1 MIHFHPTKLIFA
13 FTAALFGELSLADE
27 ELEPTASLP
36 LDFSVEEILV
46 VGSRLNSVDTTTS
59 VFEIDRAQLE
69 RQAPLS
75 ILDALQ
81 NLPGIYVSQ
90 PGGRSGIASVT
101 SRGAE
106 SNFTVVM
113 VDGVQVN
120 DPTNTRGGSFDFTT
134 LDLNEVQSIQ
144 LIQGPASSRYGSDAL
159 AGVINITT
167 IPRKSGTS
175 LQLSIGEQ
183 DFRAVGLRSTLLA
196 NELGRLNLAVSTV
209 TDEARSDAEYSGDF
223 IRLNYSN
230 QFARSKVQGQFS
242 FAESAQSAF
251 PEDSGGREFAI
262 FRSLDERSND
272 SATFALSSQ
281 HEISANTQLLFRI
294 NHLRRRDEF
303 NSPGIAPGRRSVF
316 GVPPNSADSRFERT
330 QANLHLVH
338 KWPGLEIVAGIDW
351 RREDGEAD
359 GEVTFIGPTF
369 FALNR
374 NSIGLFAEALVPLG
388 SKTKFHASLRR
399 DEPEQFDGET
409 TYALALDHTLNDRI
423 SIFAR
428 TASGFKLPSFF
439 ALGNSLVGNPDL
451 NPETVTSYEVG
462 VSSRFVE
469 SSRVQLSWF
478 YSEFEELIDFD
489 PIAFTNINRSN
500 VTTTGFD
507 LNWSGELE
515 RYAIQYGLFVSYVD
529 IEVEPSGRLRQRP
542 RWSVG
547 ANVGVA
553 LGGRASMNLT
563 LQNVDE
569 RFDSSIPN
577 PEVEL
582 AAYTRLD
589 AALHYDFTSRLRSSL
604 VFDNL
609 FDESFSDADGFPAI
623 GRRGRVTLR
632 YTFN

>member
-1 MIHFHPTKLIFA
+1 MYQCNQTGLVFA
-13 FTAALFGELSLADE
+13 IAVALLSNPELAAL
-27 ELEPTASLP
+27 ELEPTTAGPVDLT
-36 LDFSVEEILV
+36 VEEILV

-59 VFEIDRAQLE
+59 VYEIDQAQLE

-90 PGGRSGIASVT
+90 PAGRSGIASVT

-167 IPRKSGTS
+167 IPKKPGTS

-183 DFRAVGLRSTLLA
+183 DFRTAGLRSTLFA

-209 TDEARSDAEYSGDF
+209 TDDARSDAEYSGDF

-230 QFARSKVQGQFS
+230 QFDHSKVQGQFAFS
-242 FAESAQSAF
+242 ESAQSGF
-251 PEDSGGREFAI
+251 PEDSGGREFAVL
-262 FRSLDERSND
+262 RGLDVRSND

-281 HEISANTQLLFRI
+281 HEISIDTQLLFQI

-303 NSPGIAPGRRSVF
+303 DSPGIAPGPRSDF
-316 GVPPNSADSRFERT
+316 GVPPNSSDSRFERT
-330 QANLHLVH
+330 QANVHLVH
-338 KWPGLEIVAGIDW
+338 KWPGLEVVAGIDW

-359 GEVTFIGPTF
+359 GEVTFLGPTF
-369 FALNR
+369 FSLDR
-374 NSIGLFAEALVPLG
+374 NSTGLFAEALVPLG

-409 TYALALDHTLNDRI
+409 TYALAIDHTFNERL
-423 SIFAR
+423 SFFAR
-428 TASGFKLPSFF
+428 TATGFKLPSFF

-451 NPETVTSYEVG
+451 NPETVSSYEVG
-462 VSSRFVE
+462 LSGRFGE
-469 SSRVQLSWF
+469 SNRLQLSWY
-478 YSEFEELIDFD
+478 YSDFEELIDFD
-489 PIAFTNINRSN
+489 PIAFTNVNRSN

-529 IEVEPSGRLRQRP
+529 IDIEPSGRLRQRP
-542 RWSVG
+542 QWSIG
-547 ANVGVA
+547 ANAEVA
-553 LGGRASMNLT
+553 IGKHANFNLT
-563 LQNVDE
+563 LQNADE

-589 AALHYDFTSRLRSSL
+589 AALHYDFTSKLRTSL

-609 FDESFSDADGFPAI
+609 LDAKYSDADGFLAI
-623 GRRGRVTLR
+623 GRRARLTLR
-632 YTFN
+632 YRVH

>member
-1 MIHFHPTKLIFA
+1 MPQFNLTSRVFA
-13 FTAALFGELSLADE
+13 LAAAFLSNHSLTAE
-27 ELEPTASLP
+27 ELESATSVPAEL
-36 LDFSVEEILV
+36 SVEEILV
-46 VGSRLNSVDTTTS
+46 VGSRLNSIDTTTS
-59 VFEIDRAQLE
+59 LYELDQAQLE

-75 ILDALQ
+75 VLDALQ

-90 PGGRSGIASVT
+90 PSGRSGVASVT

-167 IPRKSGTS
+167 VRSEPSTS
-175 LQLSIGEQ
+175 LELSIGEQ
-183 DFRAVGLRSTLLA
+183 DFRTAGLRSTLFV
-196 NELGRLNLAVSTV
+196 NELGRLDLAASAV
-209 TDEARSDAEYSGDF
+209 TDDARSDSEYSGDF

-230 QFARSKVQGQFS
+230 QFAGSKIQSQFAFS
-242 FAESAQSAF
+242 ESAQSAF
-251 PEDSGGREFAI
+251 PEDSGGREFAVL
-262 FRSLDERSND
+262 RSLDERSND
-272 SATFALSSQ
+272 SATFAFNSQ
-281 HEISANTQLLFRI
+281 HKIGADTRVLFKV

-303 NSPGIAPGRRSVF
+303 NSPGIAPGPRSDF
-316 GVPPNSADSRFERT
+316 GVPPNSSGSRFERT

-338 KWPGLEIVAGIDW
+338 KWPGLEVVAGVDW

-369 FALNR
+369 FALDR
-374 NSIGLFAEALVPLG
+374 NSTGLFAEALAPIG
-388 SKTKFHASLRR
+388 SKIKFHASLRW

-409 TYALALDHTLNDRI
+409 TYALAIDYVLNERF
-423 SIFAR
+423 SVFAR
-428 TASGFKLPSFF
+428 TATGFKLPSFF

-451 NPETVTSYEVG
+451 VPETVRSYEAG
-462 VSSRFVE
+462 IFGRFGE
-469 SSRVQLSWF
+469 SNRVQLSWF
-478 YSEFEELIDFD
+478 FSDFEELIDFD
-489 PIAFTNINRSN
+489 PVAFINVNRSN
-500 VTTTGFD
+500 VTTKGFD
-507 LNWSGELE
+507 FSWSGELE
-515 RYAIQYGLFVSYVD
+515 RYAIHYGLFVSYVD
-529 IEVEPSGRLRQRP
+529 IDVEPSGRLRQRP
-542 RWSVG
+542 QWSVG
-547 ANVGVA
+547 ANAGFAVGEH
-553 LGGRASMNLT
+553 LNFNLT
-563 LQNVDE
+563 LQNADE

-589 AALHYDFTSRLRSSL
+589 VAMHYDLSPKLRTSL

-609 FDESFSDADGFPAI
+609 LDERYSDADGFPAI

-632 YTFN
+632 YRFN